1 MLSALVLAAAVLV
14 NPLLEAGNVGGT
26 PMVEL
31 KPYAVTLS
39 VAKIDST
46 ARWYQDVLGF
56 ELVDSKSY
64 PEFGT
69 RLVFLKRG
77 EFRVELIEDGR
88 AKPAAE
94 RADPPAHTAI
104 LGVSQFAFRV
114 DDIDAT
120 QRALAARGA
129 KFAWELQ
136 RYPDLK
142 VAFLFV
148 RDPER
153 NLIQFIQ
160 RLD

>member
-1 MLSALVLAAAVLV
+1 MLSALLLGAAALAV
-14 NPLLEAGNVGGT
+14 PLPQANDVGRGT
-26 PMVEL
+26 MVEL
-31 KPYAVTLS
+31 KPYSVTLS
-39 VAKIDST
+39 VAIEST

-64 PEFGT
+64 PEYGT

-77 EFRVELIEDGR
+77 EFRIELIEDSR
-88 AKPAAE
+88 STPAPE
-94 RADPPAHTAI
+94 RANPPAHTAVR
-104 LGVSQFAFRV
+104 GVSQFAFQV

-120 QRALAARGA
+120 QRALAARGVQ
-129 KFAWELQ
+129 FAWELQ
-136 RYPDLK
+136 RFPDLK

-148 RDPER
+148 RDPEG